1 MRALLPLFVGLVAFV
16 FAGCGDRQ
24 IGGDAAKRAGAV
36 PADTAADDSAPTDPD
51 TADAVELVILVG
63 NSFIP
68 PTEQL
73 IAEFTEKTG
82 VSATY
87 TTGGSEDLLPHVKAQ
102 QRGDIFITHDP
113 YLDYTKE
120 AKSYSDHVQVGFVAP
135 VLAVQKGNPK
145 NLSSIDDLTKDG
157 LEVALSDPQ
166 YSTCGEMVRDLLK
179 EKGIYDAVMENV
191 GNRLTKGHSNLG
203 NLLKTQTVDAV
214 LMWNGVA
221 NTFTEHLDIVKTP
234 YEYDNEIKV
243 HVMGLSY
250 SNQPEAVRRFM
261 EFVRERGEAV
271 FSEHGYV
278 K

>member
-1 MRALLPLFVGLVAFV
+1 MRNVLPLFVGFV
-16 FAGCGDRQ
+16 PFIFAGCGNRQ
-24 IGGDAAKRAGAV
+24 VGSDVAERAATVTV
-36 PADTAADDSAPTDPD
+36 PADSVPADPD
-51 TADAVELVILVG
+51 TAELVILAG

-82 VSATY
+82 VSAIY

-102 QRGDIFITHDP
+102 QRGDVFITHDP

-120 AKSYSDHVQVGFVAP
+120 AESCSDHVHVGFVAP

-145 NLSSIDDLTKDG
+145 NIKSIDDLTGDG
-157 LEVALSDPQ
+157 LKVALSDPQ
-166 YSTCGEMVRDLLK
+166 YSTCGEMVRDFLK
-179 EKGIYDAVMENV
+179 EKEIYDAVMKNV

-221 NTFTEHLDIVKTP
+221 NTFKEHLDIVKTP
-234 YEYDNEIKV
+234 YEYSSEIKV
-243 HVMGLSY
+243 HVIGLSY
-250 SNQPEAVRRFM
+250 SKQPEVVRRFM
-261 EFVRERGEAV
+261 EFVRERGEAA

>member
-1 MRALLPLFVGLVAFV
+1 MRSLLLCFAVLVPFTL
-16 FAGCGDRQ
+16 AGCGDSQ
-24 IGGDAAKRAGAV
+24 PGSDAAKLGVTV
-36 PADTAADDSAPTDPD
+36 PADSGTAG
-51 TADAVELVILVG
+51 TAELVLLAG

-82 VSATY
+82 VKATY
-87 TTGGSEDLLPHVKAQ
+87 TTGGSEDLLPHVKSK

-120 AKSYSDHVQVGFVAP
+120 AESYSDHVHVGFVAP

-145 NLSSIDDLTKDG
+145 DIKSIDDLTQDG
-157 LEVALSDPQ
+157 LRIALSDPQ

-179 EKGIYDAVMENV
+179 EKGIYDAVMKNV

-203 NLLKTQTVDAV
+203 NLLKTQAVDAV

-221 NTFTEHLDIVKTP
+221 NTFKEHLDIVKTP
-234 YEYDNEIKV
+234 YEYSSEIRV

-250 SNQPEAVRRFM
+250 SKQPEVVRQFV
-261 EFVRERGEAV
+261 EFVRERGETV